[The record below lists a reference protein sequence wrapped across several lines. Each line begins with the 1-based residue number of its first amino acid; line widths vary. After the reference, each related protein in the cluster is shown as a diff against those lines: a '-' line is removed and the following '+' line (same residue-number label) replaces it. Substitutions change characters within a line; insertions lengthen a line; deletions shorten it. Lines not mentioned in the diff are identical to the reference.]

1 MNIIKTYVSKFLIG
15 AAVLMAAFLSSC
27 SNNDYV
33 KNIPNNCTALLSVD
47 AKRVEGVDGSGL
59 LKKILQVED
68 VLSVGIDF
76 KEKVYLFET
85 VDGNIGLAAKIK
97 NESDFTKNIDALV
110 NSGVCT
116 RPTKKANISF
126 VMIKN
131 SWLVAYNSD
140 ALMMVGPITVAARPS
155 VENFAIACFRQ
166 EEEQSVMA
174 SKLYQ
179 RLDTIDAP
187 IALVCQAQAL
197 PEKLVAP
204 FTIGAPKE
212 ADASQ
217 VMIAAKIS
225 VMNKILLIDGK
236 TYSENADIDKALK
249 ESQEKLRPI
258 TPTLVKA
265 FNEEQ
270 LLGMFM
276 NVNGKDF
283 LPMLHQNKYIQAL
296 LVGLNTAIDMDNIIR
311 SIDGDM
317 AIMVPSYK
325 ETSLSMS
332 LNAKL
337 GDSKWL
343 SDVDYWKQSCP
354 KGSSIA
360 DAGKDTYCYTD
371 GSMKFFFGVTPQLYF
386 FSGND
391 EVIARK
397 SLEASVKPLPANV
410 ESFIIGRRMAVVFN
424 LQTLL
429 SSNDGLETLLA
440 PVFGTVNRVVYVN

>member
-1 MNIIKTYVSKFLIG
+1 MNITKTYVSKFLIG
-15 AAVLMAAFLSSC
+15 AAVIMAAFLSSC

-59 LKKILQVED
+59 LKKILPVED

-126 VMIKN
+126 VMIKK

-155 VENFAIACFRQ
+155 VENFSIACFRQ

-204 FTIGAPKE
+204 FTLGAPKE

-225 VMNKILLIDGK
+225 VMNKTLLIDGK

>member
-1 MNIIKTYVSKFLIG
+1 MNITKTYVSKFLIG

-59 LKKILQVED
+59 LKKILPVED

-85 VDGNIGLAAKIK
+85 VDGNIG
-97 NESDFTKNIDALV
+97 LV

-204 FTIGAPKE
+204 FTLGAPKE

-225 VMNKILLIDGK
+225 VMNKTLLIDGK

-276 NVNGKDF
+276 NVNGKEF

>member
-1 MNIIKTYVSKFLIG
+1 MNITKTYVSKFLIG
-15 AAVLMAAFLSSC
+15 AAVIMAAFLSSC

-59 LKKILQVED
+59 LKKILPVED
-68 VLSVGIDF
+68 VLSLGIDF

-187 IALVCQAQAL
+187 IALVC
-197 PEKLVAP
+197 
-204 FTIGAPKE
+204 
-212 ADASQ
+212 
-217 VMIAAKIS
+217 
-225 VMNKILLIDGK
+225 
-236 TYSENADIDKALK
+236 
-249 ESQEKLRPI
+249 
-258 TPTLVKA
+258 
-265 FNEEQ
+265 
-270 LLGMFM
+270 
-276 NVNGKDF
+276 
-283 LPMLHQNKYIQAL
+283 
-296 LVGLNTAIDMDNIIR
+296 
-311 SIDGDM
+311 
-317 AIMVPSYK
+317 
-325 ETSLSMS
+325 
-332 LNAKL
+332 
-337 GDSKWL
+337 
-343 SDVDYWKQSCP
+343 
-354 KGSSIA
+354 
-360 DAGKDTYCYTD
+360 
-371 GSMKFFFGVTPQLYF
+371 
-386 FSGND
+386 
-391 EVIARK
+391 
-397 SLEASVKPLPANV
+397 
-410 ESFIIGRRMAVVFN
+410 
-424 LQTLL
+424 
-429 SSNDGLETLLA
+429 
-440 PVFGTVNRVVYVN
+440 

>member
-1 MNIIKTYVSKFLIG
+1 
-15 AAVLMAAFLSSC
+15 
-27 SNNDYV
+27 
-33 KNIPNNCTALLSVD
+33 
-47 AKRVEGVDGSGL
+47 
-59 LKKILQVED
+59 
-68 VLSVGIDF
+68 
-76 KEKVYLFET
+76 
-85 VDGNIGLAAKIK
+85 
-97 NESDFTKNIDALV
+97 
-110 NSGVCT
+110 
-116 RPTKKANISF
+116 
-126 VMIKN
+126 
-131 SWLVAYNSD
+131 
-140 ALMMVGPITVAARPS
+140 MMVGPITVAARPS

-225 VMNKILLIDGK
+225 VMNKTLLIDGK

>member
-1 MNIIKTYVSKFLIG
+1 MNITKTYVSKFLIG

-59 LKKILQVED
+59 LKKILPVED

-187 IALVCQAQAL
+187 IALVCQAQA
-197 PEKLVAP
+197 
-204 FTIGAPKE
+204 
-212 ADASQ
+212 SQ

-225 VMNKILLIDGK
+225 VMNKTLLIDGK

-283 LPMLHQNKYIQAL
+283 LPMLHQTL

-410 ESFIIGRRMAVVFN
+410 
-424 LQTLL
+424 
-429 SSNDGLETLLA
+429 D
-440 PVFGTVNRVVYVN
+440 